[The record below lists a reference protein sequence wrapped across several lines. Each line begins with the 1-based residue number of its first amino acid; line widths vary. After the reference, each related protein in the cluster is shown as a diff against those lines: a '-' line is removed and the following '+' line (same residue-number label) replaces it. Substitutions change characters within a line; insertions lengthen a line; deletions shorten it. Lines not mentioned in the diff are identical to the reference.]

1 MSKRDELLER
11 KRRAMDLMEAGLPWR
26 EANEQSEL
34 NYSKSGIQQLYRQ
47 WQAGGEKAL
56 VDQRGGSQARKAT
69 SEVREWLVKR
79 CEQEVEVRANQLT
92 TELKAE
98 FEVELHPDYVGLLR
112 RQLGLPVPRPGRP
125 TKKEEIGSAPVTE
138 REQDFSP

>member
-1 MSKRDELLER
+1 MSKRGELFER
-11 KRRAMDLMEAGLPWR
+11 KRRAMELMDAGMAWR

-47 WQAGGEKAL
+47 WQEGGEKAL
-56 VDQRGGSQARKAT
+56 VDHRGGSQAKKAT

-79 CEQEVEVRANQLT
+79 CEEDEEVRASQLT

-112 RQLGLPVPRPGRP
+112 RQLGLAVPRPGRP
-125 TKKEEIGSAPVTE
+125 SKKQEIEPAPVTE
-138 REQDFSP
+138 TEQDFSP